1 MLSMQLRVE
10 IPDFVNDSSQE
21 SGFDVDL
28 FLPGSSTTKTTN
40 RVVIMIKTASLR
52 ENERERERE
61 SRSRM

>member
-28 FLPGSSTTKTTN
+28 FLPGSSTTKKKHGSNNDSNCLT
-40 RVVIMIKTASLR
+40 
-52 ENERERERE
+52 ERE
-61 SRSRM
+61 